1 LYCEK
6 AKCRESCPI
15 GKTAEC
21 IAPPGVVNKNDI
33 KLNVCE
39 CSPGYMGYYCDEK
52 IVTDFR

>member
-1 LYCEK
+1 MYCEK